1 MRKSRKI
8 RQELGASMN
17 LLEPI
22 WQKPKGMHWRTFER
36 LRQEVMKAEE
46 IPWIESVARLP
57 RLKEYMPDFMGLS
70 GFRND
75 NLPYFQGVKTPNYC

>member
-1 MRKSRKI
+1 MRKARKI

-36 LRQEVMKAEE
+36 LRNKAVKAEE
-46 IPWIESVARLP
+46 ISWVEAAARLP
-57 RLKEYMPDFMGLS
+57 EVKKYMPEF
-70 GFRND
+70 N
-75 NLPYFQGVKTPNYC
+75 